1 MAATNFDWDVLIDP
15 ERTFTGPFRWLDLIK
30 SAHDGFW
37 PEGIVF
43 IHRQTG
49 KTITY
54 RDGQLL
60 AVGQQQ
66 AQAIS

>member
-1 MAATNFDWDVLIDP
+1 MPTSTFDWVVLNDP
-15 ERTFTGPFRWLDLIK
+15 ERTFTGPFRWLDLTK

-43 IHRQTG
+43 KHRQTG
-49 KTITY
+49 QTVTY
-54 RDGQLL
+54 KDGRLIDNN
-60 AVGQQQ
+60 QQQ